1 MENSFIRSLISN
13 KEAREAI
20 ALMLIVIAMI
30 VLAYLVTAFAFSYMP
45 APFGSFEELM
55 KLS

>member
-1 MENSFIRSLISN
+1 MENSFIRRLISN

-30 VLAYLVTAFAFSYMP
+30 VLAYLVTAFAFSYMR

-55 KLS
+55 KL

>member
-1 MENSFIRSLISN
+1 LISN

-20 ALMLIVIAMI
+20 ALMLIAIAMI
-30 VLAYLVTAFAFSYMP
+30 VLAYLVTTAALRYMP

-55 KLS
+55 KP

>member
-1 MENSFIRSLISN
+1 MENSFVRRLISN

-30 VLAYLVTAFAFSYMP
+30 VLAYLVTAFAFRCMP

-55 KLS
+55 KP